1 MSGRTRGIKD
11 VLWALALAGLVA
23 GAFRLWFGLGAT
35 TNLTDAVPWGLW
47 KILNMVAG
55 VAISTSGFTVGFL
68 VYVLKME
75 RFKPLMKPA
84 ILVAFLGYGCSC
96 LALLFDIGLPHRFW
110 HPFVM
115 WNEHS
120 FLFEVFWCVILYF
133 TVTSIELAP
142 LVFDKLKAEKVSRFL
157 HRIAFGAVIVG
168 ISLSS
173 LHHSSLG
180 SLFLVTPQ
188 RLHPLWYTPLLPLL
202 FILSAMGAG
211 MMFLVLL
218 KILYARWYDPVSIF
232 GPRDERRRLVLML
245 TGKGKEA
252 EEMGPERG
260 RDLPMVVGLA
270 SIATGILG
278 VYLLLQ
284 IFNLFYHG
292 AWQALDAASW
302 ETWLFAFELFI
313 AAVLPLALVW
323 SPQTRHSPRALGI
336 AAFSASAGL
345 GLNRLDVGIFGY
357 FHDAAQIYFPSLVE
371 WALSAGVVAAAGLA
385 FFFFVENFPV
395 FDDDWF
401 ERRRISRMVEASFDS
416 LSRVWRTALRSGL
429 ERATLI
435 GVVVVPLAWIL
446 MYPSYEEPNPPEVRP
461 AAGMN
466 VTRTKLRIDGNQA
479 GVQTEFPHEDHK
491 ERLGGEESCV
501 TCHHMA
507 LPEDET
513 TPCFRCHTHLVDST
527 MIFDHEEHEAFVA
540 EEEGF
545 GGPHP
550 ENHTCVVC
558 HTKGVTKTA
567 ETAKPCMDCHREDTD
582 WEQEVEEDPTVD
594 LARAVSYMEAM
605 HDNCMGCHEDEAVKQ
620 DRPELRDCSTCHGSL
635 TPRDHPV
642 RALAAQK
649 DPVGRGSTSLAGGG

>member
-202 FILSAMGAG
+202 FIISAMGAG

-232 GPRDERRRLVLML
+232 GPRDERRRLVLIL

-252 EEMGPERG
+252 EEMGPARG

-292 AWQALDAASW
+292 AWQALDVASW

-323 SPQTRHSPRALGI
+323 SPRTRYSPRALGI

-345 GLNRLDVGIFGY
+345 ALNRLDVGIFGY
-357 FHDAAQIYFPSLVE
+357 FHDAAQIYFPSLAE
-371 WALSAGVVAAAGLA
+371 WALSVGVVAAAGLA

-416 LSRVWRTALRSGL
+416 LSRVWRTALKSGL
-429 ERATLI
+429 ERASLI

-446 MYPSYEEPNPPEVRP
+446 MYPPYGEPDPPEVRP

-466 VTRTKLRIDGNQA
+466 VTRTQLRIDGNQA

-545 GGPHP
+545 GGPYP
-550 ENHTCVVC
+550 ENHTCAVC
-558 HTKGVTKTA
+558 HTQGVTKTA
-567 ETAKPCMDCHREDTD
+567 ETAKSCMDCHQEDTD
-582 WEQEVEEDPTVD
+582 WDQEVEEDPTVD

-605 HDNCMGCHEDEAVKQ
+605 HENCMGCHQDEAVKQ
-620 DRPELRDCSTCHGSL
+620 DRPELRDCSTCHSSL

-642 RALAAQK
+642 RALADQQ
-649 DPVGRGSTSLAGGG
+649 VRGGSTSMAGGG